1 MSTETEKLVSFL
13 NTWSVSNSTRQAQEV
28 LHDESALVNFAMEH
42 FQSDSGESLHDALS
56 FRNLVREMLKEH
68 DFTVLNTLI
77 DEQIKFEVHAI
88 ENKYALK
95 PVALK
100 NSMTANLLIIIVQL
114 AQEQQLHRLKMCPDC
129 QYVFFDE
136 SKSGT
141 KKWCSMTKQ
150 SESGRAC
157 GTIAKV
163 RTYRQKNHS

>member
-1 MSTETEKLVSFL
+1 MNTETENLVSFL
-13 NTWSVSNSTRQAQEV
+13 NTWSISNATRQAEEA
-28 LHDESALVNFAMEH
+28 LHDQSALVNFAKKH
-42 FQSDSGESLHDALS
+42 FQSDPGESLNDTLS

-77 DEQIKFEVHAI
+77 DEQIKFEVHAT
-88 ENKYALK
+88 ENKYVLK

-114 AQEQQLHRLKMCPDC
+114 AQEQQFHRLKMCPDC

-141 KKWCSMTKQ
+141 KKWCSMTKR

-163 RTYRQKNHS
+163 RTFRNKE